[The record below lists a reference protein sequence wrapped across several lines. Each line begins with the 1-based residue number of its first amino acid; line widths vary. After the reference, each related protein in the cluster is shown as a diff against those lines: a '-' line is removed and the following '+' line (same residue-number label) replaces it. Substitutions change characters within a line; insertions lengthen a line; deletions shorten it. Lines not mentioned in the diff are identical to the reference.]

1 MNSFIKV
8 SEPAVIKELNDAGF
22 TNIWETL
29 NSVRVAIFDATPEL
43 IDYMQSKF
51 SKAKFAYSNKIHF

>member
-51 SKAKFAYSNKIHF
+51 SQTKFAYSNKIHF